1 MTENLTLGT
10 SVQVRFGRAFA
21 NGVVLETGRLGG
33 FDVAR
38 VRLDA
43 AGAVIDVDRTAIA
56 RMAQIEK
63 IEPLGGLFG
72 GAE

>member
-21 NGVVLETGRLGG
+21 AGTVLKTGRSGG

-38 VRLDA
+38 IRLDA
-43 AGAVIDVDRTAIA
+43 AGTAIEVDRTAIV
-56 RMAQIEK
+56 RTVQIKK

-72 GAE
+72 GA

>member
-1 MTENLTLGT
+1 MIQNLTPGT
-10 SVQVRFGRAFA
+10 SILARFGRAFA
-21 NGVVLETGRLGG
+21 DGTMLETDRLNG

-38 VRLDA
+38 IRLDA
-43 AGAVIDVDRTAIA
+43 AGAVIEVDKAAIVRTE
-56 RMAQIEK
+56 QVEK

>member
-1 MTENLTLGT
+1 MTEKLTLGT

-38 VRLDA
+38 IRLDA
-43 AGAVIDVDRTAIA
+43 AGAAIEVDRAAIV